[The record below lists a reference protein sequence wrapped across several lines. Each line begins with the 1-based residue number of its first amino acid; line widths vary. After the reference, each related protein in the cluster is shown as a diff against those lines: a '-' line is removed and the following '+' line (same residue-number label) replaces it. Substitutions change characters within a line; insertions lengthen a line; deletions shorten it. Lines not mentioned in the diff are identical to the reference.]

1 MTEMMAE
8 YLFCHSDYLNR
19 VATLQHKVISAD
31 LFSTQLSIIDI
42 YSSHVKWSIVD
53 NRHNACG
60 DNIES
65 LFNAGNECLGTFYN
79 DRRQQ
84 SMGIYRA
91 EKEEWEHVTDI
102 PSRDKLCLYGITA
115 DRDHGYIVGGMDDHR
130 VVQETILVYDINTGM
145 ECDRKKMSSKRR
157 VCSCTVIDKM
167 LCVGGGSD
175 GVKLLNSIECIS
187 LNDYTSQHSVTA
199 TPTYYCSLTWLCDR
213 LVMLGGR
220 VDGTF
225 DSPVSNKVSVL
236 IPSLNSWL
244 PLPAMNEER
253 FLHGACTVDDDTL
266 VVMGGLTYVSSRD
279 TFNSVSICELLKFE

>member
-1 MTEMMAE
+1 MTEMMPE
-8 YLFCHSDYLNR
+8 YLFCLSDYLNR

-115 DRDHGYIVGGMDDHR
+115 DRDHVYIVGGMDDHR

-157 VCSCTVIDKM
+157 VCSVCDSKF
-167 LCVGGGSD
+167 
-175 GVKLLNSIECIS
+175 LL
-187 LNDYTSQHSVTA
+187 
-199 TPTYYCSLTWLCDR
+199 P
-213 LVMLGGR
+213 
-220 VDGTF
+220 
-225 DSPVSNKVSVL
+225 
-236 IPSLNSWL
+236 
-244 PLPAMNEER
+244 
-253 FLHGACTVDDDTL
+253 
-266 VVMGGLTYVSSRD
+266 YV
-279 TFNSVSICELLKFE
+279 FN